1 MSNFV
6 NGIRMGQGML
16 RFLSAVLLVLA
27 CGPVSAQSQDHRVR
41 NIVLVH
47 GAWADGSGWKDVYDI
62 LVKDGFHVSIVQEPE
77 TSFKEDVAATK
88 RVLAQQDGPCILVA
102 HSYGGAVIT
111 EAGTDPSVAGLVYVA
126 AHMPDAGENEA
137 DDGKRFPS
145 DLSKSTAIKKTADG
159 FTYLDPAQFHEYFA
173 ADLSAEQAAFMAQS
187 QVLNA
192 ADNFKAVITTAAWR
206 KKPSWMLVAG
216 ADRTINPD
224 LERWYATRA
233 GSHKAEVSG
242 ASHSV
247 YVSRP
252 KEVAAL
258 IKEAA
263 SQARERSVKKIG
275 RRAIGKQSVNLMGG
289 LQNIDRSIICGT
301 TATIGRRDEGEP
313 DAGPLPFPQESLR
326 SGGRH
331 DASQKEK

>member
-1 MSNFV
+1 MSKSMKAMRAAR
-6 NGIRMGQGML
+6 RMSQSFCIFLLLLTCGP
-16 RFLSAVLLVLA
+16 LSA
-27 CGPVSAQSQDHRVR
+27 QNQQHRIR

-47 GAWADGSGWKDVYDI
+47 GAWADGSGWKGVYDI
-62 LVKDGFHVSIVQEPE
+62 LIKDGYKVSIVQEPE
-77 TSFKEDVAATK
+77 TSFTDDVAATK
-88 RVLAQQDGPCILVA
+88 RVLAQQDGPCILVG

-111 EAGTDPSVAGLVYVA
+111 EAGTDSSVAGLVYVA

-145 DLSKSTAIKKTADG
+145 DLSKSGVIKKTADG

-173 ADLSAEQAAFMAQS
+173 ADLSAEQAGFMARS
-187 QVLNA
+187 QVFNF

-206 KKPSWMLVAG
+206 GKPSWMLVAA

-233 GSHKAEVSG
+233 NSHKVEVSG
-242 ASHSV
+242 ASHAV

-258 IKEAA
+258 IEEAA
-263 SQARERSVKKIG
+263 SHAR
-275 RRAIGKQSVNLMGG
+275 
-289 LQNIDRSIICGT
+289 
-301 TATIGRRDEGEP
+301 
-313 DAGPLPFPQESLR
+313 
-326 SGGRH
+326 
-331 DASQKEK
+331 